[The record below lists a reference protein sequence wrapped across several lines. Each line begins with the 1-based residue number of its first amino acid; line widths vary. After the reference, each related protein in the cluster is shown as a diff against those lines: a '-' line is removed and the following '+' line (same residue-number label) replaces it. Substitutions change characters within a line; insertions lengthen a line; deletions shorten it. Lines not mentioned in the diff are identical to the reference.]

1 MLTVLSLQMK
11 TITRTISFRIIPGLC
26 AYLVAVIVFHTM
38 GLMSIP
44 AISALA
50 LSTVSPMTSRSLELT
65 HIFRLNENVVAAA
78 TRYSMYIAMACAPV
92 FVLATHQA
100 LRDNSIIPLASA
112 LGLTAVFIW
121 LIGAY
126 SSIDGT
132 SESDFYARTVKMV
145 YKGPA
150 TGGTRPNGGNATAAL
165 QRTPRAPRMPQQQRH
180 GFLLNRCQVKTTPY
194 RNPVTI

>member
-1 MLTVLSLQMK
+1 MK

-26 AYLVAVIVFHTM
+26 AYLVAVIVFHAM

-112 LGLTAVFIW
+112 LGLAAVFIW

-132 SESDFYARTVKMV
+132 SESDFYAFVLPVGDKTPMMAYFPTRLVKRV
-145 YKGPA
+145 VEEVGRPIEQNWSENPSKGYLITLEDIYSYA
-150 TGGTRPNGGNATAAL
+150 R
-165 QRTPRAPRMPQQQRH
+165 RVR
-180 GFLLNRCQVKTTPY
+180 
-194 RNPVTI
+194 